1 MRLGYLMTLALYWK
15 DHCPLMKLWF
25 RKRKENKVKTKKKN
39 MLRFSVPRAVP
50 STSSSCGAGAS
61 SPVMQMLLHPT
72 RLSSSSVAFRSEEWR
87 RAMCTLYRVI
97 LKLHAIRLQPAQR
110 DLGDKFVRA
119 EFQRHRMANEKYATL
134 FYSSW
139 YGYVAQLESGVTSR
153 EMTAEER
160 SMLSDDQKGKLAEL
174 RSYVIQKRQ
183 TDGDF
188 VL

>member
-39 MLRFSVPRAVP
+39 MLRFSV
-50 STSSSCGAGAS
+50 
-61 SPVMQMLLHPT
+61 VMQMLLHPT